1 MSSQAQVIKTTLPN
15 PPPSVPA
22 LLANVHEALAELK
35 ALLKEQGT
43 KEATF
48 ETVKLV
54 QNNRQGRQMMKSFF
68 KKRGVIVKFAQGE
81 GADADGGE

>member
-1 MSSQAQVIKTTLPN
+1 MAANKLDQIKEDIYESIRNNNEGILELVATLK
-15 PPPSVPA
+15 
-22 LLANVHEALAELK
+22 EELK
-35 ALLKEQGT
+35 AQGT
-43 KEATF
+43 KEAVF
-48 ETVKLV
+48 EPEKLV